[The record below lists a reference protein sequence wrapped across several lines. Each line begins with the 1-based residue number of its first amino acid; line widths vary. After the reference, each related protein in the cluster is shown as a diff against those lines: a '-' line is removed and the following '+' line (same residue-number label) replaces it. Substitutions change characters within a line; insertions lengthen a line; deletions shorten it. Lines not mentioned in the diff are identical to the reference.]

1 MGKDT
6 NRFTLWTTN
15 TRLDKIKPL
24 VKNPET
30 ISSFINRA
38 IDHEI
43 HNIETK
49 YLSDFI
55 YYLGLPT
62 LAFLSMVFI
71 CLYFALLFLYI
82 ITVVLGIYIIVLF
95 YLFYNKHHKEKR

>member
-1 MGKDT
+1 MSTK
-6 NRFTLWTTN
+6 NFSFSTT
-15 TRLDKIKPL
+15 TERLNKIENII
-24 VKNPET
+24 KNPET
-30 ISSFINRA
+30 MSSFINRA